1 MITKNHLA
9 EIDILRKGPRLQRSV
24 LVEPAAHQWEEQGYN
39 LCFLGKT
46 CKPETVKSQKLFLP

>member
-24 LVEPAAHQWEEQGYN
+24 LVETAAHQWEEQGYN
-39 LCFLGKT
+39 LCFLEKMG
-46 CKPETVKSQKLFLP
+46 KPETVKSKKLSLP